1 MALEVVM
8 MTLGIAQTN
17 CYILGDTET
26 KAAVVIDPSDNA
38 AAIMQQI
45 TDRGWQV
52 KQILATH
59 AHFDHV
65 LAVDGVRQATGAPFR
80 LHEADLP
87 TLAWMQAS
95 GQRFGLEIPPPPE
108 VDSYVEAGET
118 ITVDGIQL
126 EVLFTPGHALGHVSY
141 VLASDSMVFSG
152 DCLFRGS
159 IGRYR
164 REKRP
169 GTGGGHARG
178 PRPVAP
184 HGRSA
189 RAQRG
194 RLGRCG
200 HPRRGGICR
209 SAGGRPRLRSGGRA
223 GPRFPG

>member
-1 MALEVVM
+1 VALEVVM

-52 KQILATH
+52 KQILGTH

-159 IGRYR
+159 IGRTDL
-164 REKRP
+164 P
-169 GTGGGHARG
+169 GCDHDTLMRSIFEVLLPLGDEYTVLPGHGPMTSIAEERQLNPFLVNYTGA
-178 PRPVAP
+178 
-184 HGRSA
+184 
-189 RAQRG
+189 
-194 RLGRCG
+194 
-200 HPRRGGICR
+200 
-209 SAGGRPRLRSGGRA
+209 
-223 GPRFPG
+223 